1 MAKIIGR
8 KKEIEELQRISNRE
22 EAQFVAVFGRRRIG
36 KTFLIREVFK
46 DKFAFYHTGISPL
59 ELEGKNLIEKQLSA
73 FNSTLARYG
82 QEALESPK
90 DWFEAFDRLID
101 LLSAKKTEEKLIVF
115 IDEMPWLD
123 TPRSCFISAFE
134 HFWNGWGASQDNLM
148 LIVCGS
154 ASSWIQ
160 NNLIN
165 SHGGL
170 YNRVTCEIQLQ
181 PFTLYEAEQLLKNN
195 GINYSQYSIAEAYMA
210 VGGVPFYLN
219 YLNPSMSVAQN
230 IDSLFFAPKA
240 KLKEE
245 FNRLFQSIF
254 SKPEQYEKIIRLLA
268 ENHSGY
274 TRQYISEKIGVE
286 GKSLTQYLR
295 ALEMSDFIQKY
306 IPFGNSKREV
316 LYRLSDPF
324 CIFYLKFVDGQN
336 NGTNFWQIN
345 QNKSPLN
352 SWRGIAFE
360 ELCML
365 HIPQIKQALGV
376 SGVVSNNTP
385 WTLRGDK
392 ENTGAQ
398 IDLIIDRQDRI
409 VSICEMKFVISE
421 FSITKEYEAKLRR
434 RLQLVTDRINN
445 RIQNAQL
452 VIITTFGL
460 ENGMYNSL
468 ISNVVTLEDLF
479 K

>member
-1 MAKIIGR
+1 
-8 KKEIEELQRISNRE
+8 
-22 EAQFVAVFGRRRIG
+22 
-36 KTFLIREVFK
+36 
-46 DKFAFYHTGISPL
+46 
-59 ELEGKNLIEKQLSA
+59 
-73 FNSTLARYG
+73 
-82 QEALESPK
+82 
-90 DWFEAFDRLID
+90 
-101 LLSAKKTEEKLIVF
+101 
-115 IDEMPWLD
+115 
-123 TPRSCFISAFE
+123 
-134 HFWNGWGASQDNLM
+134 
-148 LIVCGS
+148 
-154 ASSWIQ
+154 
-160 NNLIN
+160 
-165 SHGGL
+165 
-170 YNRVTCEIQLQ
+170 
-181 PFTLYEAEQLLKNN
+181 
-195 GINYSQYSIAEAYMA
+195 
-210 VGGVPFYLN
+210 
-219 YLNPSMSVAQN
+219 
-230 IDSLFFAPKA
+230 
-240 KLKEE
+240 
-245 FNRLFQSIF
+245 
-254 SKPEQYEKIIRLLA
+254 
-268 ENHSGY
+268 
-274 TRQYISEKIGVE
+274 
-286 GKSLTQYLR
+286 
-295 ALEMSDFIQKY
+295 MSDFIQKY

>member
-73 FNSTLARYG
+73 FNSTLVRYG

-90 DWFEAFDRLID
+90 DWFEAFDRLTD
-101 LLSAKKTEEKLIVF
+101 LLSAKKTKEKLIVF

-230 IDSLFFAPKA
+230 IDSLFLP
-240 KLKEE
+240 
-245 FNRLFQSIF
+245 
-254 SKPEQYEKIIRLLA
+254 
-268 ENHSGY
+268 
-274 TRQYISEKIGVE
+274 
-286 GKSLTQYLR
+286 
-295 ALEMSDFIQKY
+295 QKQ
-306 IPFGNSKREV
+306 NSKKNSTACSKV
-316 LYRLSDPF
+316 FSASLS
-324 CIFYLKFVDGQN
+324 N
-336 NGTNFWQIN
+336 TR
-345 QNKSPLN
+345 KS
-352 SWRGIAFE
+352 
-360 ELCML
+360 
-365 HIPQIKQALGV
+365 
-376 SGVVSNNTP
+376 
-385 WTLRGDK
+385 
-392 ENTGAQ
+392 
-398 IDLIIDRQDRI
+398 
-409 VSICEMKFVISE
+409 
-421 FSITKEYEAKLRR
+421 
-434 RLQLVTDRINN
+434 
-445 RIQNAQL
+445 
-452 VIITTFGL
+452 
-460 ENGMYNSL
+460 
-468 ISNVVTLEDLF
+468 
-479 K
+479 